1 MESAGK
7 KFGDFWGESVGN
19 ALVACFL
26 GGCIFFFNIIIL
38 NYKISNDKLGFFTL

>member
-19 ALVACFL
+19 ALVVCFL
-26 GGCIFFFNIIIL
+26 GVFFFNIIIV
-38 NYKISNDKLGFFTL
+38 NCKISNNKLGFFTL